1 MPQVQQR
8 KPAAMQHPKTQVQ
21 ALAFP
26 MPVAG
31 RSRAFLALGVLVALV
46 LTMLGHAPAK
56 ADTAE
61 FDTPSKLPVPRW
73 GMLRRNE
80 VYARNGPSK
89 DNTIVWTYKQASLPV
104 QIISETHD
112 WRLVCDPDGGVAW
125 VSKTMIQSQ
134 KTVIAANNG
143 QRVEMHV
150 GPNAKSA
157 VRAYLKSRSLAQIGN
172 CKRDWCKISAGGQ
185 SGWALQA
192 QLWGTQ
198 AAPVCHRPDVFARN

>member
-1 MPQVQQR
+1 M
-8 KPAAMQHPKTQVQ
+8 
-21 ALAFP
+21 
-26 MPVAG
+26 
-31 RSRAFLALGVLVALV
+31 GVLLALV
-46 LTMLGHAPAK
+46 LTMLGHTQAK
-56 ADTAE
+56 AATPE

-134 KTVIAANNG
+134 KTVIASNNG
-143 QRVEMHV
+143 QRVEMRA
-150 GPNAKSA
+150 GPDVKSA
-157 VRAYLKSRSLAQIGN
+157 VRAYLKPRSLAQIGD

-185 SGWALQA
+185 SGWAPQA

-198 AAPVCHRPDVFARN
+198 AAPVCQRPDVFARN